1 MGRIGHGRLIGAM
14 DAPRTQYVRFE
25 GTHLAYQSF
34 GDGPAMLV
42 MLGMS
47 SHVEAMWDEPALAR
61 FLRRLASFS
70 TTIVFDR
77 RGSGLSDPLTERAT
91 TESLA
96 NDASLVLDALGLN
109 AVTVLAA
116 NEASLI
122 AIPLAAMRPDRVS
135 GLVLVNGTARLMW
148 ADDYPIGV
156 QQPQGRR
163 YVHDGTE
170 QYAEKPVGISL
181 VAPSKAGDAVFEAWA
196 RSFQRSSSSP
206 LGLQQTARLVGSA
219 DVRSILGDVRCPAL
233 VMHRVGNRFTVIDHG
248 VFLADHLPQARF
260 VELSG
265 ADHLVWIGP
274 DTDRMLDEIE
284 TFVTGFSASGGAERV
299 LATILF
305 TDIVGSTQQLTRL
318 GDRAWAELVDTH
330 DLTVRNTVER
340 LRGRVID
347 TTGDG
352 VFALFD
358 SPSNA
363 LAAAKRI
370 QEQLGVVGL
379 AVRAGVHTGE
389 VELIGAAARG
399 VAVHTAARIM
409 SASGGGRIVAS
420 RTVRDL
426 TIGSVF
432 RFTSLG
438 AHELKGLPEPL
449 ELFEVDQFSR
459 T

>member
-1 MGRIGHGRLIGAM
+1 M
-14 DAPRTQYVRFE
+14 DAARTQYVVVE

-34 GDGPAMLV
+34 GDGPTLLV
-42 MLGMS
+42 MLGMT

-70 TTIVFDR
+70 TVIVFDR
-77 RGSGLSDPLTERAT
+77 RGSGLSDPLTRRPT
-91 TESLA
+91 TDSLA
-96 NDASLVLDALGLN
+96 SDASGMLDALGHEN
-109 AVTVLAA
+109 VIVLAA
-116 NEASLI
+116 NEASLT
-122 AIPLAAMRPDRVS
+122 AIPLAALRPDLVS

-156 QQPQGRR
+156 KIPQGTR
-163 YVHDGTE
+163 YVRDGTE

-181 VAPSKAGDAVFEAWA
+181 VAPSKAGDAVFDAWA

-206 LGLQQTARLVGSA
+206 GGLEQTARLVGSA
-219 DVRSILGDVRCPAL
+219 DVRQVLTEVRCPAL
-233 VMHRVGNRFTVIDHG
+233 VMHRVDNRFTVVGHG
-248 VFLADHLPQARF
+248 LYLADRLPHARF
-260 VELSG
+260 VELAG
-265 ADHLVWIGP
+265 ADHLVWVGP
-274 DTDRMLDEIE
+274 DTDLMLDEIE
-284 TFVTGFSASGGAERV
+284 TFVTGSVASGGAERV

-305 TDIVGSTQQLTRL
+305 TDIVGSTEQLSRL

-330 DLTVRNTVER
+330 DLTVRNAVER
-340 LRGRVID
+340 LQGRVAN

-363 LAAAKRI
+363 LRAAKRI
-370 QEQLGVVGL
+370 HEQLRAVGL
-379 AVRAGVHTGE
+379 DVRAGVHTGE
-389 VELIGAAARG
+389 VEVIGSDARG

-409 SASGGGRIVAS
+409 SVSSGGQIVAS

-426 TIGSVF
+426 TTGSGF

-438 AHELKGLPEPL
+438 HHGLKGLPEPL
-449 ELFEVDQFSR
+449 ELFEVSEVSR
-459 T
+459 N